1 MFSAERILTIRKSR
15 GLSQE
20 MLAEQSGVS
29 LRTIQRVEQGDT
41 VPRGHT
47 LQALAAALGV
57 ALDDF
62 RAAPVTPPPAPLP
75 AAAEP
80 PAEAPPYLPETPA
93 AAAAP
98 IRSPGF
104 GAVVSGWPPVLV
116 TRPAPAPALRP
127 DPEFL
132 QLLNLSA
139 LSFLV
144 LPLLNIVV
152 PLLLWRRRRH
162 QVEHAAQVGRRVLG
176 FQILWQVATTLT
188 YLLLVVV
195 HWVAAKYFQAR
206 LPGTF
211 LGVFIASYVLN
222 VAVVGYEALR
232 LRRGRLDV
240 YPVRL

>member
-1 MFSAERILTIRKSR
+1 MFSADRIQTIRKSR

-62 RAAPVTPPPAPLP
+62 RAAPAAVPPSPPLP
-75 AAAEP
+75 AAQ
-80 PAEAPPYLPETPA
+80 PAELPAPEPWQHLTEVALRPA
-93 AAAAP
+93 TEV
-98 IRSPGF
+98 
-104 GAVVSGWPPVLV
+104 AVARPPSLLV
-116 TRPAPAPALRP
+116 TSPAAPALRP
-127 DPEFL
+127 DPHFL

-139 LSFLV
+139 LSFLL
-144 LPLLNIVV
+144 LPLLNIII
-152 PLLLWRRRRH
+152 PLRLWRARRH
-162 QVEHAAQVGRRVLG
+162 EVEHAQEVGRRVLG
-176 FQILWQVATTLT
+176 FQILWQVSTTVT
-188 YLLLVVV
+188 YLLLVLA
-195 HWVAAKYFQAR
+195 HWVAAKYFQAK

-211 LGVFIASYVLN
+211 LGVFIVSYVLN
-222 VAVVGYEALR
+222 VLVVGYEALR
-232 LRRGRLDV
+232 LRRGRLDI

>member
-57 ALDDF
+57 GLDDF
-62 RAAPVTPPPAPLP
+62 RAAPVTSPPALLP
-75 AAAEP
+75 ADPPAAEP
-80 PAEAPPYLPETPA
+80 APAGTPQF
-93 AAAAP
+93 
-98 IRSPGF
+98 REVPGP
-104 GAVVSGWPPVLV
+104 GVVGGSWPPVLV
-116 TRPAPAPALRP
+116 TRVPSAPPLRP

-162 QVEHAAQVGRRVLG
+162 EVEHAAQVGRRVLG
-176 FQILWQVATTLT
+176 FQILWQAATTIT

-195 HWVAAKYFQAR
+195 HWVAARYFQVR

-211 LGVFIASYVLN
+211 LGVFIGSYVLN
-222 VAVVGYEALR
+222 VGIVGYEALR
-232 LRRGRLDV
+232 LRRGKLDV

>member
-1 MFSAERILTIRKSR
+1 
-15 GLSQE
+15 

-29 LRTIQRVEQGDT
+29 LRTIQRVEQGDS

-47 LQALAAALGV
+47 LQALATALGV
-57 ALDDF
+57 GLDDF
-62 RAAPVTPPPAPLP
+62 REGPELSRPQPEALPAEQPAPEPAQGPLAVAP
-75 AAAEP
+75 AARFA
-80 PAEAPPYLPETPA
+80 ALRPA
-93 AAAAP
+93 A
-98 IRSPGF
+98 GL
-104 GAVVSGWPPVLV
+104 GATRLPPVLV
-116 TRPAPAPALRP
+116 TRLTTPPLRP

-152 PLLLWRRRRH
+152 PLLLWRARRS
-162 QVEHAAQVGRRVLG
+162 QVEHAAAVGRRVLG
-176 FQILWQVATTLT
+176 FQILWQVSTTVT

-195 HWVAAKYFQAR
+195 HWVAAKYFQAK

-211 LGVFIASYVLN
+211 LGVFIVSYVLN
-222 VAVVGYEALR
+222 VVVVGYETLR
-232 LRRGRLDV
+232 LRRGRLDI